1 MRNSQKHAN
10 AKDERIRR
18 LLSAGTHILGGS
30 SASAVSAALGL
41 LVAGPAG
48 AVVGG
53 AAGAAL
59 SLAFNRLGNEI
70 SERLLSPR
78 EKARVGYVLAQAA
91 SDIRELIDQGGVL
104 RTDGFFA
111 SNPGIRSDA
120 EEIAESVLLKSQREA
135 QEKKLPYMAHLLAS
149 LAFDS
154 SISAEMAH
162 HIIRTAEQMTY
173 RQMCILKL
181 ATAKDRYS
189 LRDNDYRGVDSF
201 RKPLYSILYEWHDLL
216 QRGYM
221 SNGGSAVLGLTD
233 IAPGNASVQGL
244 GADLFNLMRLHRIPA
259 ADIAPIAKLLR

>member
-1 MRNSQKHAN
+1 MRNSQKQAN
-10 AKDERIRR
+10 EEDEPIRR
-18 LLSAGTHILGGS
+18 LLSAGTQILGSS
-30 SASAVSAALGL
+30 SAGAVSAAMGL
-41 LVAGPAG
+41 LVAGPSG
-48 AVVGG
+48 VVVGG

-70 SERLLSPR
+70 SERLLSSR
-78 EKARVGYVLAQAA
+78 EKARAGYVLAQAA
-91 SDIRELIDQGGVL
+91 SDIQETIDQGGVL
-104 RTDGFFA
+104 RTDGLFS
-111 SNPGIRSDA
+111 SNPGVRSDA
-120 EEIAESVLLKSQREA
+120 EEVAESVLLKSQREA

-162 HIIRTAEQMTY
+162 HIIRIAEQMIY

-181 ATAKDRYS
+181 ATSKDRYS
-189 LRDNDYRGVDSF
+189 LRDHDYRGVESF
-201 RKPLYSILYEWHDLL
+201 CKPPYSVLYEWHEIL

-233 IAPGNASVQGL
+233 IAPGNVVVQGL

-259 ADIAPIAKLLR
+259 ADIAPIAKLLQ